1 MARRTNRRRSKSP
14 APAKRPLRGATPR
27 KSRAD
32 KIREAARALL
42 PTLRELEREGT
53 QVHGPTTGGF
63 HGNTYYELDDT
74 LYTVNEEEV
83 VADEPNCGPQTP
95 VNGPVKV
102 HQESWL
108 QLVWV
113 LAALIAVWWWLRSS
127 STDHASAIGV
137 SSPTPDPLHAGG
149 VVEHA
154 GV

>member
-1 MARRTNRRRSKSP
+1 MKF
-14 APAKRPLRGATPR
+14 
-27 KSRAD
+27 
-32 KIREAARALL
+32 AARALL

-74 LYTVNEEEV
+74 LYTVNQEEV

-102 HQESWL
+102 HQETWL

-127 STDHASAIGV
+127 WLVRGGRAA
-137 SSPTPDPLHAGG
+137 AGTLTRRPQT
-149 VVEHA
+149 
-154 GV
+154 